1 MILRGFSPI
10 DWLENHWVT
19 PSYGGWLLIGL
30 SLSFFGAAT
39 NTMAGWLYVLS
50 GMIFSLLGISAWLS
64 VLSLQQ
70 ITLKRSPI
78 APVSAGED
86 LTMEMTLQNPSKSA
100 KTLLQLWDVLPAS
113 LGRPA
118 GKAIEVIPSQGNYV
132 WAYDVPTQQRGIYHW
147 DILQLRSG
155 TPFGLFWCR
164 RQRLVSAKAVVYPQ
178 ILPLTHCPIVD
189 AIGAEDSPKIYS
201 DRRYQAAQEGIT
213 KTLRPY
219 RYGDSTRLIHWRSS
233 ARFEEFKVRE
243 LEVVTGGQD
252 IVICLDSGQPWDK
265 AVFEQAVIAAASLY
279 FYALRCQLNVKLW
292 TAGSGVH
299 QGTRT
304 VLEILAA
311 VQAEERVQSDIP
323 SKIPLLWLTNSA
335 QRLTG
340 LSSHSRWLYF
350 AEQESSPNVKTL
362 AAGLGIT
369 ADQPLAQQLQK
380 PIR

>member
-64 VLSLQQ
+64 VRSLQQ

-147 DILQLRSG
+147 QALQLRSG
-155 TPFGLFWCR
+155 TPFGLLWCR
-164 RQRLVSAKAVVYPQ
+164 RQRFVSAKAVVYP
-178 ILPLTHCPIVD
+178 
-189 AIGAEDSPKIYS
+189 
-201 DRRYQAAQEGIT
+201 
-213 KTLRPY
+213 
-219 RYGDSTRLIHWRSS
+219 
-233 ARFEEFKVRE
+233 
-243 LEVVTGGQD
+243 
-252 IVICLDSGQPWDK
+252 
-265 AVFEQAVIAAASLY
+265 
-279 FYALRCQLNVKLW
+279 
-292 TAGSGVH
+292 
-299 QGTRT
+299 
-304 VLEILAA
+304 
-311 VQAEERVQSDIP
+311 
-323 SKIPLLWLTNSA
+323 
-335 QRLTG
+335 
-340 LSSHSRWLYF
+340 
-350 AEQESSPNVKTL
+350 
-362 AAGLGIT
+362 
-369 ADQPLAQQLQK
+369 
-380 PIR
+380 